1 MCGPQVAT
9 TRQAYAGTDG
19 RMAQAREPCSWRPL
33 IVMVPM
39 RLSASDKI
47 NPDYIPKL
55 AAYLSFPQ
63 SLGFVGGRLVGLFC
77 L

>member
-1 MCGPQVAT
+1 
-9 TRQAYAGTDG
+9 
-19 RMAQAREPCSWRPL
+19 
-33 IVMVPM
+33 MVPM

-63 SLGFVGGRLVGLFC
+63 SLVTCLPSLAMLLSVCSKMLLVLSP
-77 L
+77 